1 MSLEQALVDFG
12 REIGIPTL
20 SPAPHGGVQLR
31 FDSGATLGAAR
42 QGEHVVVH
50 LAEPVRAHEA
60 AALLL
65 RAMKRA
71 ANPEQG
77 VPAVQPGLFNADG
90 QDWLVLALRVA
101 ERGLDARELRRAADH
116 LRQSLAQ
123 LSEAT

>member
-77 VPAVQPGLFNADG
+77 VPAVQPGLFNASG
-90 QDWLVLALRVA
+90 QDWLVLALWVA
-101 ERGLDARELRRAADH
+101 EQGLDGQALRRVADH
-116 LRQSLAQ
+116 LRQSLAR
-123 LSEAT
+123 LSQAT

>member
-50 LAEPVRAHEA
+50 LAAETGTSRACRSTTA
-60 AALLL
+60 
-65 RAMKRA
+65 
-71 ANPEQG
+71 P
-77 VPAVQPGLFNADG
+77 
-90 QDWLVLALRVA
+90 
-101 ERGLDARELRRAADH
+101 
-116 LRQSLAQ
+116 
-123 LSEAT
+123 T